1 MMQWLVRVISFIIVG
16 ALSLFAQVSGGDYY
30 IPQGSNPQGY
40 SSLAAAFADINAN
53 GVSGTVNLLID
64 ADITEVGSNLILNRS
79 DLTNTNN
86 VVIKPAPGKTVI
98 ITIDGSGPL
107 AINNTPYV
115 TIDGSNNGS
124 TSRDMTI
131 YQSSGYDKVIH
142 IFGNSDNFLLKN
154 TILTYPSNPTA
165 SNNWVIYSDVPTGA
179 TDVPDG
185 VRIENCVLGSSG
197 FSNLAAVYVS
207 GSSTASLYPSTW
219 LFSNNTFYGR
229 LGGYAGVGIFYC
241 GTVGTRIE
249 FRDNEFI
256 ADNNLN
262 SSSPVLSLYQVE
274 GEIYIQRNRFHTFSS
289 NNDNGN
295 LTLVQNTQV
304 RDGGANVYVYNNF
317 LGGNV
322 SNGTVAPA
330 YYYLLDISAPNA
342 KYYVYHNTFRMNPL
356 IANPITDAACIYCAG
371 TIDVKNNIII
381 QDVDASNAY
390 AIYNNGIL
398 TSDYNNFQTAT
409 NANVGYNGSTS
420 YKTLSDWQTGT
431 SQDGNSTNVAVTFV
445 NISTDFHLSG
455 SSIGDPNLAGT
466 PIAGVTDDIDQQPRS
481 ATAPYKGADENTDNP
496 LPVTLSSFQALPED
510 RAVRLIWI
518 TESEFNN
525 LGFILE
531 RATAESGPF
540 KELASYRTNPA
551 LNGEG
556 NSSQPKT
563 YEFVD
568 RQVEH
573 NATYWYKLYSVDMD
587 GTIHFVQ
594 KISAAVLMEGGPLTR
609 NNSVLPQQFALR
621 ANFPNPFNPTT
632 YLSFDVAETSRG
644 QVPVVLE
651 VFDMAG
657 RKIRT
662 LVNAPLAP
670 GRYTVMWD
678 GRDAN
683 HQPVASG
690 LYIYRLKAGAF
701 VQSRTMQL
709 LK

>member
-1 MMQWLVRVISFIIVG
+1 MFRM
-16 ALSLFAQVSGGDYY
+16 
-30 IPQGSNPQGY
+30 
-40 SSLAAAFADINAN
+40 
-53 GVSGTVNLLID
+53 
-64 ADITEVGSNLILNRS
+64 
-79 DLTNTNN
+79 
-86 VVIKPAPGKTVI
+86 
-98 ITIDGSGPL
+98 
-107 AINNTPYV
+107 
-115 TIDGSNNGS
+115 
-124 TSRDMTI
+124 
-131 YQSSGYDKVIH
+131 
-142 IFGNSDNFLLKN
+142 
-154 TILTYPSNPTA
+154 
-165 SNNWVIYSDVPTGA
+165 VIYSDVPTGA

-185 VRIENCVLGSSG
+185 VRIENCQLGSSG
-197 FSNLAAVYVS
+197 YSNLAAVYVA
-207 GSSTASLYPSTW
+207 GDATANLYPSTW
-219 LFSNNTFYGR
+219 LFSGNTFYGR
-229 LGGYAGVGIFYC
+229 LGGYAGVDISNSGK
-241 GTVGTRIE
+241 VGTRLE

-262 SSSPVLSLYQVE
+262 SSTPVLNLFDIE
-274 GEIYIQRNRFHTFSS
+274 GDIYIQRNRFNTFTS

-295 LTLVQNTQV
+295 LSLIRNTSV
-304 RDGGANVYVYNNF
+304 RDGGANVYIFNNF

-330 YYYLLDISAPNA
+330 YYQLLEISATSAN
-342 KYYVYHNTFRMNPL
+342 YYVYHNTFRMNPL
-356 IANPITDAACIYCAG
+356 IANPITYAACIYAAG
-371 TIDVKNNIII
+371 TIDIKNNIII
-381 QDVDASNAY
+381 QDVDATNAY
-390 AIYNNGIL
+390 AIYNTGLL

-409 NANVGYNGSTS
+409 NANVGYSSSTS
-420 YKTLSDWQTGT
+420 YKTLSDWQAGTGK
-431 SQDGNSTNVAVTFV
+431 DGNSTNVAVTFV
-445 NISTDFHLSG
+445 NNSTDFHLSG

-466 PIAGVTDDIDQQPRS
+466 PISSVTDDIDQQPRS

-510 RAVRLIWI
+510 RAVRLIWV
-518 TESEFNN
+518 TESE
-525 LGFILE
+525 LL
-531 RATAESGPF
+531 S
-540 KELASYRTNPA
+540 SYRTNPA

-573 NATYWYKLYSVDMD
+573 NTTYWYKLYSVDMD

-594 KISAAVLMEGGPLTR
+594 KISAAVLMEGGPITR
-609 NNSVLPQQFALR
+609 NNSILPQQFALR
-621 ANFPNPFNPTT
+621 SNFPNPFNPVT
-632 YLSFDVAETSRG
+632 YLSFDIAETSQG

-657 RKIRT
+657 RKVRT